1 MPVSGSCLCGAIRFD
16 VRGPLRAV
24 INCHCSQC
32 RKWTGHFVAATAA
45 WRKDLAIRD
54 PDETLVWYRSSAE
67 ARRGFCSRC
76 GASLFWQRDGFDST
90 TILAGSLDAD
100 TGLTTAAQIYVD
112 DKGDYYTLSDPEAPR
127 FGQTGHTVNMP
138 EPGGADG

>member
-1 MPVSGSCLCGAIRFD
+1 MPASGSCLCGAIRFD
-16 VRGPLRAV
+16 VQGPLRPV

-45 WRKDLAIRD
+45 WQTDLEIHD
-54 PDETLVWYRSSAE
+54 PDKALKWYESSAE
-67 ARRGFCSRC
+67 ARRGFCARC
-76 GASLFWQRDGFDST
+76 GASLFWQQEGADT
-90 TILAGSLDAD
+90 ITILAGSLDGN

-127 FGQTGHTVNMP
+127 FAQTGHAVTMP
-138 EPGGADG
+138 ERGGV